1 MKIINSNL
9 LVIFLISTFLSS
21 CNGKPPTRFGKELLS
36 HIEKYKVKEGSYPNT
51 LNNNLVDKDSK
62 EWDILTNSFFYIVDS
77 SKACYT
83 LKIYNGDGMSDMYDS
98 KTKQW
103 ERSDK

>member
-9 LVIFLISTFLSS
+9 LVIFLISTFLSG

-36 HIEKYKVKEGSYPNT
+36 HIEKYKVKESSYPNT

-62 EWDILTNSFFYIVDS
+62 EWNISTKSFFYIVDS

-83 LKIYNGDGMSDMYDS
+83 LKIYNGVGMSDMYDS